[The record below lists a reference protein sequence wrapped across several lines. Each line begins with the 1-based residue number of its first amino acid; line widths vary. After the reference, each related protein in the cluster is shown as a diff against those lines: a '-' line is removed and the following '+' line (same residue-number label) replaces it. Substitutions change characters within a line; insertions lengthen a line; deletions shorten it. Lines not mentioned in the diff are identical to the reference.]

1 MGNNLMEKRI
11 HDRLP
16 SKLQARLVYGN
27 LFYAGS
33 VTNFSEKGVFLKA
46 KMNLN
51 VNSVLVLVLLISN
64 RTVNVLGKV
73 KRAVKQFDHK
83 KNIESGMGVELLNPP
98 VQYLE
103 FVKEQRIANDSVI

>member
-1 MGNNLMEKRI
+1 MENRT
-11 HDRLP
+11 HERLP
-16 SKLQARLVYGN
+16 SKLQARLIYGN

-33 VTNFSEKGVFLKA
+33 ITNFSEKGVFIKA

-51 VNSVLVLVLLISN
+51 VNSVFVLVLLISN

-73 KRAVKQFDHK
+73 KRAATHVDHK
-83 KNIESGMGVELLNPP
+83 KNIESGMGVELVNPP

-103 FVKEQRIANDSVI
+103 FVKEQRIAND

>member
-1 MGNNLMEKRI
+1 MERRA

-16 SKLQARLVYGN
+16 SKLQARLIYGN

-33 VTNFSEKGVFLKA
+33 VTNFSEKGVFVKA

-51 VNSVLVLVLLISN
+51 VNSVFVIVLLVSDRI
-64 RTVNVLGKV
+64 VNLLGKV
-73 KRAVKQFDHK
+73 KRTVKPFDHK
-83 KNIESGMGVELLNPP
+83 KNIESGMGIELVNPP

-103 FVKEQRIANDSVI
+103 FVKEQKIANDSAI